1 MKRSSRQKKINTLI
15 LMGMES
21 LYLVVPSLLL
31 AWIIDSWFIFRLTTV
46 KMVAVYVACIIV
58 FGWVYK
64 AYSLTKSDYSKL
76 IYGQSITI
84 FLSNILISFTLWVND
99 RNYLNVIEFSGLW
112 VVSTVFN
119 VIYTRLL
126 LAYKQKFIGATEL
139 IVICDGS
146 RRESLLHQLHRVDGI
161 YTINTVLDSTTDHL
175 VETIHGLRH
184 EESILVST
192 DNLTL
197 KHAIL
202 NYGFFNKIEII
213 ILPSIEDILIQNS
226 RDAQFID
233 SPFFIMDLVGPR
245 WYERFIKRFI
255 DIVVSLTA
263 LIVFSPIFLIVALA
277 IKLDDGG
284 PVFYAQ
290 TRLTYQGKLFQVFKF
305 RSMRPDA
312 ESNGAQL
319 AKENDDRIT
328 KVGRILRK
336 FRLDE
341 LPQIINILFGDM
353 TLVGPRPERPEIARE
368 YEEKLP
374 QFKYRLNVKAGLT
387 GYAQIYGRY
396 NTSAEDK
403 LKLDLMYIGK
413 YSLLL
418 DLELIFKTIQIL
430 FEKESTEGF

>member
-1 MKRSSRQKKINTLI
+1 
-15 LMGMES
+15 MES
-21 LYLVVPSLLL
+21 LYLVVPSLIL
-31 AWIIDSWFIFRLTTV
+31 AWIIDSWFIFRLTTI

-76 IYGQSITI
+76 IYGQTITI

-99 RNYLNVIEFSGLW
+99 RNYLNLIEFFGLL
-112 VVSTVFN
+112 VVATVFN
-119 VIYTRLL
+119 VVYSKLL
-126 LAYKQKFIGATEL
+126 LAYKRKYIGATEL
-139 IVICDGS
+139 IVVCDS
-146 RRESLLHQLHRVDGI
+146 SKQSQLLHQLKRVDGI
-161 YTINTVLDSTTDHL
+161 YTVNTVLDSTNNSM
-175 VETIHGLRH
+175 VKTIHSIRTD
-184 EESILVST
+184 ESILVCT
-192 DNLTL
+192 EDVDL
-197 KHAIL
+197 KHELL

-213 ILPSIEDILIQNS
+213 IIPSIEDILIENS

-245 WYERFIKRFI
+245 WYERFVKRFI
-255 DIVVSLTA
+255 DIFVSLVA
-263 LIVFSPIFLIVALA
+263 LFLLSPVFLIVALA
-277 IKLDDGG
+277 IKLDDHG
-284 PVFYAQ
+284 PIIYAQ
-290 TRLTYQGKLFQVFKF
+290 TRLTYKGKLFKVYKF
-305 RSMRPDA
+305 RSMRVDA
-312 ESNGAQL
+312 ETNGAQL

-328 KVGRILRK
+328 QVGKVLRK

-341 LPQIINILFGDM
+341 LPQIINILNGDM
-353 TLVGPRPERPEIARE
+353 TLVGPRPERPEIAQQ
-368 YEEKLP
+368 YEKTLP

-396 NTSAEDK
+396 NTSPEDK

-418 DLELIFKTIQIL
+418 DLELIFKTVQIL